1 VRYFGI
7 CCGNSGNFTRAMAE
21 SLGRAPPASK
31 YVTGFSVSVGAQLR
45 GNLKCERGRIL

>member
-31 YVTGFSVSVGAQLR
+31 YVTSFTTSVGAQQR
-45 GNLKCERGRIL
+45 ENLYCERGRIL